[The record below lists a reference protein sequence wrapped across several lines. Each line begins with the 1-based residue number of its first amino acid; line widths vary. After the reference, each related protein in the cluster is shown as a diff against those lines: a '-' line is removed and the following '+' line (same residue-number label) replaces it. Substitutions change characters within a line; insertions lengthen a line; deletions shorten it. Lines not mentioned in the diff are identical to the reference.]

1 MTELILPNELR
12 GDAKDWTGRFR
23 GQDVWDVL
31 AAARNGD
38 TDRLRLLLNRVPDI
52 VAAEYWY
59 TPPLHFAVREGHAAA
74 TRLLLDAGADISH
87 RTLYGGETLLQTAA
101 ERGHEEVASVLRAEM
116 ERRFA
121 GDGTTHAI
129 HEAVQSGNIDAV
141 GALLD
146 ADATLVNRGDA
157 LGRRPLHYAV
167 EGAAS
172 GALGADRQK
181 FRASGVSNAPVKAHE
196 WEGHPLAK
204 GAEMLDLLL
213 DRGADIDATGFSSD
227 DRLGGQGFRP
237 ITLALWQHPYWPQ
250 RNDYATARRLLDRG
264 AEYTATIAAALGDE
278 ERLRELLRRDASLAD
293 QPEPGGKRPLSAAA
307 ERNHA
312 AIVDLLLD
320 AGADPN
326 LPEGPNCPCGHALW
340 AASRFGHRAV
350 AERLLKA
357 GADPNAMVESSG
369 TPTSSA
375 ADDDMRALMY
385 CYGGRMDFMG
395 HFWKGN
401 IDALA
406 ALLDAKPELF
416 DEGVCADGFTMCV
429 SEGHEWIIRLM
440 LSRGLRVPAV
450 VTVCQTYLWR
460 NLDLARLLLEHDM
473 DANLPNWQQVR
484 PLHHMAA
491 KGDVDAARL
500 FLDFNADPFARDEEY
515 LATPLG
521 WAARAGQEEF
531 VRFWLDTV
539 EGALAAEPAT
549 PQWANA
555 NAWAR
560 RREHGAIARLLN
572 AADGPLKA

>member
-1 MTELILPNELR
+1 MANLLLPNELK
-12 GDAKDWTGRFR
+12 GGGLEWTGRFR
-23 GQDVWDVL
+23 GRDVWDVL
-31 AAARNGD
+31 TAARDGD
-38 TDRLRLLLNRVPDI
+38 TSHLNALVSRVPDI
-52 VAAEYWY
+52 VMAEYWY

-74 TRLLLDAGADISH
+74 TQALLDAGADISH
-87 RTLYGGETLLQTAA
+87 RTLYGGETLLQVAT
-101 ERGHEEVASVLRAEM
+101 ERGHEEVASILRTEM

-121 GDGTTHAI
+121 GDGTIHPI
-129 HEAVQSGNIDAV
+129 HEAVQAGDIDAV
-141 GALLD
+141 SAFLD
-146 ADATLVNRGDA
+146 ADAALVNRGDA

-167 EGAAS
+167 ENVAEGGSLSTGA
-172 GALGADRQK
+172 R
-181 FRASGVSNAPVKAHE
+181 
-196 WEGHPLAK
+196 EGPPLAR
-204 GAEMLDLLL
+204 GAEMVELLL

-237 ITLALWQHPYWPQ
+237 ITLALWKHPYWPQ
-250 RNDYATARRLLDRG
+250 RNDYDTARRLLAGG

-278 ERLRELLRRDASLAD
+278 ERLRELLRRDSRFAD

-326 LPEGPNCPCGHALW
+326 LPEGPNCPRGYALW

-350 AERLLKA
+350 AERLLEA

-375 ADDDMRALMY
+375 VDDDMRALMY

-416 DEGVCADGFTMCV
+416 DEGVCGDGFTMCV
-429 SEGHEWIIRLM
+429 SEGHEWIIRMM
-440 LSRGLRVPAV
+440 LSRGLRVPSV
-450 VTVCQTYLWR
+450 VTICQTYLWR

-473 DANLPNWQQVR
+473 DPNLPNWQQVR
-484 PLHHMAA
+484 PLHYMAA
-491 KGDVDAARL
+491 GGNIAAAKL
-500 FLDFNADPFARDEEY
+500 FLEFGADPVARDEEY
-515 LATPLG
+515 SATPLG
-521 WAARAGQEEF
+521 WAAREGKEDF
-531 VRFWLDTV
+531 VRFWLDAV
-539 EGALAAEPAT
+539 PGARAAEPST
-549 PQWANA
+549 PHWANA
-555 NAWAR
+555 AAWAR
-560 RREHGAIARLLN
+560 CRGHESVSRLLVPG
-572 AADGPLKA
+572 AP

>member
-1 MTELILPNELR
+1 MTELIRPNELR
-12 GDAKDWTGRFR
+12 GDAQDWTGRFR
-23 GQDVWDVL
+23 GQDVWDAL
-31 AAARNGD
+31 TAARAGD
-38 TDRLRLLLNRVPDI
+38 TNRLRRLLNRAPDI

-59 TPPLHFAVREGHAAA
+59 TPPLHFAVREGHATA

-87 RTLYGGETLLQTAA
+87 RTLYGGETLLQAA
-101 ERGHEEVASVLRAEM
+101 TERGHEEVASILRAEM

-121 GDGTTHAI
+121 GDGTIHPI
-129 HEAVQSGNIDAV
+129 HEAAQSGDTDAV
-141 GALLD
+141 HALLD
-146 ADATLVNRGDA
+146 ADAALVNRGDA

-167 EGAAS
+167 ENAA
-172 GALGADRQK
+172 
-181 FRASGVSNAPVKAHE
+181 
-196 WEGHPLAK
+196 EGGGL
-204 GAEMLDLLL
+204 EMLDLLL

-250 RNDYATARRLLDRG
+250 RNDYETARRLLDRG
-264 AEYTATIAAALGDE
+264 AEYTSTIAAALGDE
-278 ERLRELLRRDASLAD
+278 ERLQELLRRDASLAD

-326 LPEGPNCPCGHALW
+326 LPEGPNCPRGFALW

-375 ADDDMRALMY
+375 ADEDMRALMY

-406 ALLDAKPELF
+406 ALLDANPELF
-416 DEGVCADGFTMCV
+416 DEAVCADGFTMCV

-440 LSRGLRVPAV
+440 LSRGLRVPGV
-450 VTVCQTYLWR
+450 VTICQTYLWR

-473 DANLPNWQQVR
+473 DPNLPNWQQVR

-491 KGDVDAARL
+491 KGDVAAARL
-500 FLDFNADPFARDEEY
+500 FLEFHADPFARDEEY
-515 LATPLG
+515 LSTPLG

-539 EGALAAEPAT
+539 EGALAAEPTT

-555 NAWAR
+555 GAWAH
-560 RREHGAIARLLN
+560 RREHAAIATLLN
-572 AADGPLKA
+572 AAEGPLKG

>member
-1 MTELILPNELR
+1 MTELIRPKELR
-12 GDAKDWTGRFR
+12 GDTHDWTGRFR

-31 AAARNGD
+31 TAARAGD
-38 TDRLRLLLNRVPDI
+38 TNRLRRLLSGVPDI

-59 TPPLHFAVREGHAAA
+59 TPPLHFAVREGHGAA

-87 RTLYGGETLLQTAA
+87 RTLYGGETLLQAA
-101 ERGHEEVASVLRAEM
+101 TERGHEEVASILRAEM

-121 GDGTTHAI
+121 GDGTIHPI
-129 HEAVQSGNIDAV
+129 HEAVQSGDADAV
-141 GALLD
+141 RALLD
-146 ADATLVNRGDA
+146 EDAALVNRGDA

-167 EGAAS
+167 ENVAKTTS
-172 GALGADRQK
+172 GGD
-181 FRASGVSNAPVKAHE
+181 
-196 WEGHPLAK
+196 
-204 GAEMLDLLL
+204 MLDLLL

-264 AEYTATIAAALGDE
+264 AQYTPTIAAALGDE
-278 ERLRELLRRDASLAD
+278 ERLQELLRRDASLAD

-307 ERNHA
+307 ERNHG

-326 LPEGPNCPCGHALW
+326 LPEGPNCPRGFALW

-375 ADDDMRALMY
+375 ADEDMRALMY

-406 ALLDAKPELF
+406 ALLDATPELF

-429 SEGHEWIIRLM
+429 SEGHEWLVRMM
-440 LSRGLRVPAV
+440 LSRGLRVPGV

-473 DANLPNWQQVR
+473 DPNVPNWQQVR

-491 KGDVDAARL
+491 KGEVDAARL
-500 FLDFNADPFARDEEY
+500 FLEFDADPFARDEEY

-555 NAWAR
+555 TAWAQCR
-560 RREHGAIARLLN
+560 GHTAIVRLLN
-572 AADGPLKA
+572 AAEGPLKG

>member
-1 MTELILPNELR
+1 MTSLIRPNELI
-12 GDAKDWTGRFR
+12 GGGLEWTGRFR
-23 GQDVWDVL
+23 GQEVWDVL
-31 AAARNGD
+31 TAARSGD
-38 TDRLRLLLNRVPDI
+38 TSHLNSLVNRLPDI
-52 VAAEYWY
+52 VMAEYWY

-74 TRLLLDAGADISH
+74 TQVLLDAGADISH
-87 RTLYGGETLLQTAA
+87 RTLYGGETLLQVAT
-101 ERGHEEVASVLRAEM
+101 ERGHEEVAAILRTEM

-121 GDGTTHAI
+121 GDGTVHPI
-129 HEAVQSGNIDAV
+129 HEAVQAGDIDAV
-141 GALLD
+141 SALLG
-146 ADATLVNRGDA
+146 ADAALVNRGDA

-167 EGAAS
+167 ENAAS
-172 GALGADRQK
+172 GAPGLDRQK
-181 FRASGVSNAPVKAHE
+181 FRASGTSNAPVRARE
-196 WEGHPLAK
+196 REGSRLAT
-204 GAEMLDLLL
+204 GTEMLNLLL

-237 ITLALWQHPYWPQ
+237 ITLALWRHPYWPQ
-250 RNDYATARRLLDRG
+250 RNDYDTARHLLARG
-264 AEYTATIAAALGDE
+264 AEYSATIAAALGDE
-278 ERLRELLRRDASLAD
+278 EHLRELLRRDANFAN

-320 AGADPN
+320 SGADPN
-326 LPEGPNCPCGHALW
+326 LPEGPNCPRGYALW

-375 ADDDMRALMY
+375 VDDDMRALMY

-416 DEGVCADGFTMCV
+416 DESVCGDGFTMCV
-429 SEGHEWIIRLM
+429 SEGHEWIIRMM
-440 LSRGLRVPAV
+440 LSRGLRVPSV
-450 VTVCQTYLWR
+450 VTICQTYLWR

-473 DANLPNWQQVR
+473 DPNLPNWQQVR

-491 KGDVDAARL
+491 GGNIAAAKL
-500 FLDFNADPFARDEEY
+500 FLEFGADPVARDEEY
-515 LATPLG
+515 RSTPLG
-521 WAARAGQEEF
+521 WAAREGKEDF
-531 VRFWLDTV
+531 VRFWLDAV
-539 EGALAAEPAT
+539 PGAGAAEPST
-549 PQWANA
+549 PQWATA
-555 NAWAR
+555 TAWAR
-560 RREHGAIARLLN
+560 CRGHDSVSRLLS
-572 AADGPLKA
+572 

>member
-1 MTELILPNELR
+1 MTELIRPNELR
-12 GDAKDWTGRFR
+12 GDAHDWTGRFR

-31 AAARNGD
+31 TAARAGN
-38 TDRLRLLLNRVPDI
+38 TNRLRQLLNRVPGI

-59 TPPLHFAVREGHAAA
+59 TPPLHFAVREGHATA

-87 RTLYGGETLLQTAA
+87 RTLYGGETLLQAA
-101 ERGHEEVASVLRAEM
+101 TERGHDEVASILRAEM

-121 GDGTTHAI
+121 GNGTIHPI
-129 HEAVQSGNIDAV
+129 HEAVQSGDTDAV
-141 GALLD
+141 RALLD
-146 ADATLVNRGDA
+146 ADAALVNRGDA

-167 EGAAS
+167 EKAA
-172 GALGADRQK
+172 
-181 FRASGVSNAPVKAHE
+181 E
-196 WEGHPLAK
+196 CEGP
-204 GAEMLDLLL
+204 EMLDLLL

-264 AEYTATIAAALGDE
+264 AQYTPTIAAALGDE

-326 LPEGPNCPCGHALW
+326 LPEGPNCPRGYALW

-375 ADDDMRALMY
+375 ADEDMRALMY

-406 ALLDAKPELF
+406 ALLDANPELF
-416 DEGVCADGFTMCV
+416 DEAVCADGFTMCV

-440 LSRGLRVPAV
+440 LSRGLRVPGV
-450 VTVCQTYLWR
+450 VTICQTYLWR

-473 DANLPNWQQVR
+473 DPNLPNWQQVR

-491 KGDVDAARL
+491 KGEVATARL
-500 FLDFNADPFARDEEY
+500 FLEFNADPFARDEEY
-515 LATPLG
+515 LATPLA

-539 EGALAAEPAT
+539 EGALGAEPAT

-555 NAWAR
+555 GAWAR
-560 RREHGAIARLLN
+560 RREHSAIARLLN
-572 AADGPLKA
+572 AADGPLNA

>member
-1 MTELILPNELR
+1 MTELIRPDELK
-12 GDAKDWTGRFR
+12 GDGLDWTGRFR

-31 AAARNGD
+31 VAARDGD
-38 TDRLRLLLNRVPDI
+38 TDRLHRLLHRVPDI

-59 TPPLHFAVREGHAAA
+59 TPPLHFAVREGHVAA
-74 TRLLLDAGADISH
+74 TRALLDAGADLSH
-87 RTLYGGETLLQTAA
+87 RTLYGGETLLQVAT
-101 ERGHEEVASVLRAEM
+101 ERGHDEIAAILRAEM
-116 ERRFA
+116 DRHFA
-121 GDGTTHAI
+121 SDGTTQPI
-129 HEAVQSGNIDAV
+129 HEAVQAGDVDAV
-141 GALLD
+141 SALLD
-146 ADATLVNRGDA
+146 ADAALVNRGDA

-167 EGAAS
+167 EAGAAE
-172 GALGADRQK
+172 L
-181 FRASGVSNAPVKAHE
+181 
-196 WEGHPLAK
+196 
-204 GAEMLDLLL
+204 LDLLL

-237 ITLALWQHPYWPQ
+237 IALALWRHPYWPQ
-250 RNDYATARRLLDRG
+250 RNDYDTARRLLDRG
-264 AEYTATIAAALGDE
+264 AEYTATIAAALDDE
-278 ERLRELLRRDASLAD
+278 DRLRELLRRDAGSAD

-326 LPEGPNCPCGHALW
+326 LPEGPNCPRGYALW

-350 AERLLKA
+350 AERLLEA

-385 CYGGRMDFMG
+385 CHGGRMDFMG

-406 ALLDAKPELF
+406 AVLDARPELF
-416 DEGVCADGFTMCV
+416 DEAVCADGFTMCV
-429 SEGHEWIIRLM
+429 SEGHEWIIRMM
-440 LSRGLRVPAV
+440 LARGLRVPSV

-460 NLDLARLLLEHDM
+460 NLELARLLLEHDM
-473 DANLPNWQQVR
+473 DPNLPNWQQVR

-491 KGDVDAARL
+491 KGEVAAARL
-500 FLDFNADPFARDEEY
+500 FLEFGADPFARDEEY
-515 LATPLG
+515 NSTPLG

-531 VRFWLDTV
+531 VRFWLNDV
-539 EGALAAEPAT
+539 AGALAAEPVT
-549 PQWANA
+549 PQWAHA
-555 NAWAR
+555 LAWAR
-560 RREHGAIARLLN
+560 CRDKKAITRLLRP
-572 AADGPLKA
+572 AAG

>member
-1 MTELILPNELR
+1 MTDLIRPNELK
-12 GDAKDWTGRFR
+12 GAGLEWTGRFR

-31 AAARNGD
+31 TAARNGD
-38 TDRLRLLLNRVPDI
+38 TGYLNSLVRRVPGI
-52 VAAEYWY
+52 VMAEYWY

-74 TRLLLDAGADISH
+74 TQALLDAGADISH
-87 RTLYGGETLLQTAA
+87 RTLYGGETLLQVAT
-101 ERGHEEVASVLRAEM
+101 ERGHEEVASILRTEM
-116 ERRFA
+116 GRRFA
-121 GDGTTHAI
+121 GDGTIHPI
-129 HEAVQSGNIDAV
+129 HEAVQSGDIDAV
-141 GALLD
+141 SALLD
-146 ADATLVNRGDA
+146 QDGALVNRGDA
-157 LGRRPLHYAV
+157 LGRRPLHHAV
-167 EGAAS
+167 ENAA
-172 GALGADRQK
+172 
-181 FRASGVSNAPVKAHE
+181 
-196 WEGHPLAK
+196 EGN
-204 GAEMLDLLL
+204 GEMLDLLL

-237 ITLALWQHPYWPQ
+237 VTLAVWQHPYWPQ
-250 RNDYATARRLLDRG
+250 RNDYDTARRLLARG

-278 ERLRELLRRDASLAD
+278 GRLRELLRRDTSLAN

-326 LPEGPNCPCGHALW
+326 LPEGPNCPRGYALW
-340 AASRFGHRAV
+340 AASHFGHRAV

-416 DEGVCADGFTMCV
+416 DEAVCSDGFTMCV
-429 SEGHEWIIRLM
+429 SEGHEWIIRMM

-450 VTVCQTYLWR
+450 VTICQTYLWR
-460 NLDLARLLLEHDM
+460 NLDLAHLLLQHDM
-473 DANLPNWQQVR
+473 DPNLPNWQQVR
-484 PLHHMAA
+484 PLHYMAA
-491 KGDVDAARL
+491 GGNIAAAKL
-500 FLDFNADPFARDEEY
+500 FLEFGADPFARDEEY
-515 LATPLG
+515 RSTPLG
-521 WAARAGQEEF
+521 WAAREGKEDF
-531 VRFWLDTV
+531 IRFWLNAV
-539 EGALAAEPAT
+539 PGAAAAEPST
-549 PQWANA
+549 PEWANA
-555 NAWAR
+555 AAWAKCR
-560 RREHGAIARLLN
+560 GYEKITQLLS
-572 AADGPLKA
+572 G

>member
-1 MTELILPNELR
+1 MSELIRPNELQSE
-12 GDAKDWTGRFR
+12 KPDWTGQFA
-23 GQDVWDVL
+23 GQDIWDVL
-31 AAARNGD
+31 TAARDGD
-38 TDRLRLLLNRVPDI
+38 ADRLRSLVNRVPNI

-74 TRLLLDAGADISH
+74 TRMLLDAGADISH
-87 RTLYGGETLLQTAA
+87 RTLYGGETLLQVAT
-101 ERGHEEVASVLRAEM
+101 ERGHEEVASILRAEM
-116 ERRFA
+116 GAQFA
-121 GDGTTHAI
+121 SDGSIHPI
-129 HEAVQSGNIDAV
+129 HEAVQSGDLDAV
-141 GALLD
+141 RTLLD
-146 ADATLVNRGDA
+146 ADASLVNRGDA

-167 EGAAS
+167 ENVANNGT
-172 GALGADRQK
+172 
-181 FRASGVSNAPVKAHE
+181 
-196 WEGHPLAK
+196 
-204 GAEMLDLLL
+204 EMLDLLL

-237 ITLALWQHPYWPQ
+237 VALALWQHPYWPQ
-250 RNDYATARRLLDRG
+250 RNDCDTARRLLDRG
-264 AEYTATIAAALGDE
+264 AEYTTTIAAALGDE
-278 ERLRELLRRDASLAD
+278 QRVRELLHRDASLANEL
-293 QPEPGGKRPLSAAA
+293 EPGGKRPISAAA

-326 LPEGPNCPCGHALW
+326 LPEGPNCPRGFALW

-385 CYGGRMDFMG
+385 CHGGRMDFMG

-416 DEGVCADGFTMCV
+416 DEAVCADGFTMCV

-473 DANLPNWQQVR
+473 DADVPNWQQVR

-491 KGDVDAARL
+491 KGEIAAARL
-500 FLDFNADPFARDEEY
+500 FLEFGADPFARDEEY
-515 LATPLG
+515 RSTPLG
-521 WAARAGQEEF
+521 WASRQGQEEF

-539 EGALAAEPAT
+539 EGALRNEPAA
-549 PQWANA
+549 PPWASA
-555 NAWAR
+555 IAWAKNR
-560 RREHGAIARLLN
+560 GHERIARLLE
-572 AADGPLKA
+572 DPG

>member
-1 MTELILPNELR
+1 MTELIRPNELN
-12 GDAKDWTGRFR
+12 GGGLDWTGQFR

-38 TDRLRLLLNRVPDI
+38 TDHLRLLLNRVPEI

-59 TPPLHFAVREGHAAA
+59 TPPLHFAVREGHAEA
-74 TRLLLDAGADISH
+74 TRMLLEAGADITH
-87 RTLYGGETLLQTAA
+87 RTLYGGETLLQVAT
-101 ERGHEEVASVLRAEM
+101 ERGHEQVAAILRSEM
-116 ERRFA
+116 QRRFA
-121 GDGTTHAI
+121 GDGTIHPI
-129 HEAVQSGNIDAV
+129 HEAVQSGDIEAV
-141 GALLD
+141 RALLD
-146 ADATLVNRGDA
+146 ADAALVNRGDA

-167 EGAAS
+167 EN
-172 GALGADRQK
+172 
-181 FRASGVSNAPVKAHE
+181 V
-196 WEGHPLAK
+196 AK
-204 GAEMLDLLL
+204 NGAEMLELLL

-250 RNDYATARRLLDRG
+250 RNDYDTARRLLDRG
-264 AEYTATIAAALGDE
+264 AEYTPTIAAAFGDE
-278 ERLRELLRRDASLAD
+278 ERLRELLRRDPSLAN

-326 LPEGPNCPCGHALW
+326 LPEGPNCPRGYALW

-357 GADPNAMVESSG
+357 GAHPNAMVESSG

-406 ALLDAKPELF
+406 ALLYAKPELF
-416 DEGVCADGFTMCV
+416 DEAVCADGFTMCV
-429 SEGHEWIIRLM
+429 SEGHEWIIRMM
-440 LSRGLRVPAV
+440 LSRGLRVPPV
-450 VTVCQTYLWR
+450 VTICQTYLWR

-473 DANLPNWQQVR
+473 DPNLPNWQQVR
-484 PLHHMAA
+484 PLHYIAASGNTAAA
-491 KGDVDAARL
+491 KL
-500 FLDFNADPFARDEEY
+500 FLQFGADPFAREEEY
-515 LATPLG
+515 RSTPLG
-521 WAARAGQEEF
+521 WAAREGKQDF
-531 VRFWLDTV
+531 IHFWLETV
-539 EGALAAEPAT
+539 PGAAAAEPST
-549 PQWANA
+549 PEWANA
-555 NAWAR
+555 TAWAKR
-560 RREHGAIARLLN
+560 RGHDNIAELLSV
-572 AADGPLKA
+572 

>member
-1 MTELILPNELR
+1 MTELIRPNELR
-12 GDAKDWTGRFR
+12 GDGLEWTGQFR

-31 AAARNGD
+31 TAARSGD
-38 TDRLRLLLNRVPDI
+38 ASSLKSLLDRVPGI
-52 VAAEYWY
+52 AMAEYWY

-74 TRLLLDAGADISH
+74 TQALLDAGADISH
-87 RTLYGGETLLQTAA
+87 RTLYGRETLLQVAT
-101 ERGHEEVASVLRAEM
+101 ERGHEEVASILRTEM
-116 ERRFA
+116 QRRFA
-121 GDGTTHAI
+121 GDGTIHPI
-129 HEAVQSGNIDAV
+129 HEAVQSGDIDAV
-141 GALLD
+141 SALLD
-146 ADATLVNRGDA
+146 RDATLVNRGDA

-167 EGAAS
+167 ENG
-172 GALGADRQK
+172 G
-181 FRASGVSNAPVKAHE
+181 
-196 WEGHPLAK
+196 EGN
-204 GAEMLDLLL
+204 GEMLDLLL

-237 ITLALWQHPYWPQ
+237 ITLALWRHPYWPQ
-250 RNDYATARRLLDRG
+250 RNDYDTARRLLARG

-278 ERLRELLRRDASLAD
+278 ERLRELLRRDAGFAD

-312 AIVDLLLD
+312 TIVDLLLD

-326 LPEGPNCPCGHALW
+326 LPEGPNCPRGHALW
-340 AASRFGHRAV
+340 AASHFGHRAV

-385 CYGGRMDFMG
+385 CHGGRMDFMG

-416 DEGVCADGFTMCV
+416 GEGACADGFTMCV
-429 SEGHEWIIRLM
+429 SAGHEWIIRMM
-440 LSRGLRVPAV
+440 LCRGLRVPPV
-450 VTVCQTYLWR
+450 VTICQTYLWR

-473 DANLPNWQQVR
+473 DPNLPNWQQVR
-484 PLHHMAA
+484 PLHYMAA
-491 KGDVDAARL
+491 SGNIAAAKL
-500 FLDFNADPFARDEEY
+500 FLEFGADPLARDEEY
-515 LATPLG
+515 RSTPLG
-521 WAARAGQEEF
+521 WAAREGKEDF
-531 VRFWLDTV
+531 VRFWL
-539 EGALAAEPAT
+539 EAAPSAAAAEPAT

-555 NAWAR
+555 TAWADCR
-560 RREHGAIARLLN
+560 GHESVTRLLN
-572 AADGPLKA
+572 A